1 MNLDYLVVFFKHKTA
16 YEMLISYGSSDVC
29 SSDLLDHHDRV
40 HEVTRHQLLHQQ
52 LFFDVDHQGFFFA
65 AIDNGGDAAI
75 TTQFTRGTLA
85 SPFTRL
91 GRQHQLVAHHF
102 SPQQISTSAPP
113 PGMTMDRSPGES
125 GTAAGREKRV

>member
-1 MNLDYLVVFFKHKTA
+1 MR
-16 YEMLISYGSSDVC
+16 ISDWSSDVC
-29 SSDLLDHHDRV
+29 SSDLLLATDIDHHDRV

-75 TTQFTRGTLA
+75 TTQITRGSLA

-102 SPQQISTSAPP
+102 SPKQISQSATP
-113 PGMTMDRSPGES
+113 PGMTMDGSDRKSTRLYS
-125 GTAAGREKRV
+125 SH